1 MSRVMNA
8 LIKQREWQK
17 RALTQQIMRGEEDR
31 SELDQS
37 IKEKQQNIFRSCS
50 MPAFIRP
57 EVEMARMHYWMNQ
70 EQARL
75 DLMAKIDALDQQQAA
90 LVSKKVEL
98 DTALKRLEKHQS
110 RSQEKKRIAMVLT
123 QQNNSDEWI
132 VQRREM
138 E

>member
-17 RALTQQIMRGEEDR
+17 RALTQQIMRGEEER

>member
-1 MSRVMNA
+1 
-8 LIKQREWQK
+8 
-17 RALTQQIMRGEEDR
+17 
-31 SELDQS
+31 
-37 IKEKQQNIFRSCS
+37 
-50 MPAFIRP
+50 
-57 EVEMARMHYWMNQ
+57 MNQ

>member
-8 LIKQREWQK
+8 LIKQREWQM
-17 RALTQQIMRGEEDR
+17 RALTQQIMRGEEER

-37 IKEKQQNIFRSCS
+37 IKEKQQHIFRSCS

-123 QQNNSDEWI
+123 QQNNRDEWI